1 MNHGAEAFI
10 KTQYFDHPS
19 FNATKKQYTRGV
31 KKRNKPALIKIN
43 QYKFTDTANFDAD
56 ILSDE
61 VPTTD
66 MIENY
71 SQQIL
76 LLFACY
82 RCDYDIKCLMKYTYF
97 LRQAVRYGTITAQH
111 QQFLQYIQDSKSNS

>member
-1 MNHGAEAFI
+1 MNETTINHGAEAFI

-31 KKRNKPALIKIN
+31 KKQNKPALIKIN
-43 QYKFTDTANFDAD
+43 KYKFTDTANFDTD

-61 VPTTD
+61 VRITD

-71 SQQIL
+71 SQ
-76 LLFACY
+76 
-82 RCDYDIKCLMKYTYF
+82 
-97 LRQAVRYGTITAQH
+97 
-111 QQFLQYIQDSKSNS
+111 